1 MKKSAA
7 IPPSGCERGTRQLL
21 LAVYQCG
28 VGAAWRVETR
38 EPRGPAKAGS
48 SYGNRIDGVLTCPP
62 RRRVSRRR
70 LAARCHPPHLVCEP
84 LQPLLRVLQLLR
96 RHLLGAPRDIP
107 RVLEQLVQ

>member
-62 RRRVSRRR
+62 RRRVSGRR
-70 LAARCHPPHLVCEP
+70 LAARCHPLHIVREP
-84 LQPLLRVLQLLR
+84 LQPLLRVRQLLSS
-96 RHLLGAPRDIP
+96 HLLAAPRDIT
-107 RVLEQLVQ
+107 LAMQ